1 MSDPEQDPRWRRG
14 LELRRERAWFE
25 AHEALE
31 DCWREL
37 PPGPQREAA
46 QGVIQAAVALE
57 HLRRGN
63 AIGAEK
69 VWARAQARWGALA
82 SWPLESGLAAWARGP
97 EDAHAMDIGIPKE
110 IRSREHRVGLTPSA
124 VKEEPWPASTSS
136 H

>member
-1 MSDPEQDPRWRRG
+1 MSALARDPRWRRG
-14 LELRRERAWFE
+14 LALLRERAWFE

-37 PPGPQREAA
+37 PAGPEREAA

-69 VWARAQARWGALA
+69 VWVRAQARWARLA
-82 SWPLESGLAAWARGP
+82 SWPLEPELAGWARAVADFL
-97 EDAHAMDIGIPKE
+97 EKVALPKQAE
-110 IRSREHRVGLTPSA
+110 ARRQGHPPAPLPLPSS
-124 VKEEPWPASTSS
+124 WPVPV
-136 H
+136 

>member
-1 MSDPEQDPRWRRG
+1 MSDLGRDSRWRRG
-14 LELRRERAWFE
+14 LELLRERAWFE

-69 VWARAQARWGALA
+69 VWARARARWAALA
-82 SWPLESGLAAWARGP
+82 EWPLEPELATWWRELVPFLACAALAERA
-97 EDAHAMDIGIPKE
+97 DAQRQGRP
-110 IRSREHRVGLTPSA
+110 SRPLPPPAE
-124 VKEEPWPASTSS
+124 WPAPVAGSA
-136 H
+136 

>member
-1 MSDPEQDPRWRRG
+1 MSDPGQDPRWRRG
-14 LELRRERAWFE
+14 LELLRERAWFE

-82 SWPLESGLAAWARGP
+82 SWPLESGLAAWARALGSFLARAALAERAEAQRQGRP
-97 EDAHAMDIGIPKE
+97 PPPLPDPQG
-110 IRSREHRVGLTPSA
+110 
-124 VKEEPWPASTSS
+124 WPVPR
-136 H
+136 